1 MFPLIDPSAN
11 VTKWLEKLNTINLT
25 KKQKWDEVK
34 ADIIEEVKQTYTQLD
49 LIIDFCA
56 SEKGLQYLG
65 AKNLIYSVIN
75 KGWSGVS
82 FLLKQTKFIDP
93 YLDYKTSFWTQ

>member
-11 VTKWLEKLNTINLT
+11 VTKWLENLNTINLT
-25 KKQKWDEVK
+25 KKQRWDEVK

-65 AKNLIYSVIN
+65 DKKSDI
-75 KGWSGVS
+75 
-82 FLLKQTKFIDP
+82 FC
-93 YLDYKTSFWTQ
+93 YK